1 SRVGSQASWSQLY
14 LGALQTTRNP
24 ASQPSLV
31 SAHHPHPGD
40 PQTVDPKTAESPNHG
55 AHQSSTRLAGS
66 SACTAENSWPDK
78 TGSPHPGNWTQQCP
92 RLAGSVQSRPVPLA
106 LPLSTHAA
114 MTPHYHQ
121 TWHQNVDHEQSQP
134 DTPHPP
140 GTADSIAKATSLH
153 LP

>member
-1 SRVGSQASWSQLY
+1 WSQLC

-31 SAHHPHPGD
+31 SAHHPRRQRPGGY
-40 PQTVDPKTAESPNHG
+40 PQTVGQRTAESPDHG
-55 AHQSSTRLAGS
+55 VHLTMNQSAGS

-78 TGSPHPGNWTQQCP
+78 TGSPHPGNSTQQCP

-106 LPLSTHAA
+106 LPLSTHEDYQ
-114 MTPHYHQ
+114 PHYRQ

-140 GTADSIAKATSLH
+140 GTADSKAKANSLH